1 MRRERV
7 RAGVRIM
14 FHKIIDYVGARLFG
28 KEAYRYAQY
37 KRAKKLARRQGYEIY
52 KSHLIWFNDP
62 EYLDADAIVRRKRI
76 TGIPSDRCYVL
87 LEFARQVRAV
97 PGDIAECGVRYGK
110 STVFILTGAGKESAK
125 DVHIFDSFA
134 GLSKPGAEDQN
145 PGGKTVW
152 ESGELAVPED
162 AVRANLDSF
171 ADRITLH
178 KGWIPDRFNEVGE
191 KQFAF
196 VHVDVDLYQP
206 TLDSAAFFYP
216 RLNPGGVIVCD
227 DYGSDYCP
235 GAKRAFDEFF
245 ADKSERVIALPTG
258 QGVVIKN

>member
-1 MRRERV
+1 
-7 RAGVRIM
+7 M
-14 FHKIIDYVGARLFG
+14 FHAIIDFLGARLFG

-52 KSHLIWFNDP
+52 KSHLIWFDDP
-62 EYLDADAIVRRKRI
+62 EYLAADALVREKRI

-87 LEFARQVRAV
+87 LEFSRQVRNV

-110 STVFILTGAGKESAK
+110 STMFILTGAGAESTK
-125 DVHIFDSFA
+125 SVHIFDSFE
-134 GLSKPGAEDQN
+134 GLSEPAAEDQN

-152 ESGELAVPED
+152 ESGELAVSQD
-162 AVRANLDSF
+162 TVRANLDRF
-171 ADRITLH
+171 ADRLTLY
-178 KGWIPDRFNEVGE
+178 KGWIPERFRDVDDR
-191 KQFAF
+191 QFSF

-216 RLNPGGVIVCD
+216 RLQRGGVMVCD
-227 DYGSDYCP
+227 DYGSGYCP

-245 ADKSERVIALPTG
+245 ADKTERVIALPTG
-258 QGVVIKN
+258 QGIVIKN

>member
-1 MRRERV
+1 
-7 RAGVRIM
+7 M
-14 FHKIIDYVGARLFG
+14 FHKMIDYLGTRLFG
-28 KEAYRYAQY
+28 REAYRYAQY

-52 KSHLIWFNDP
+52 KSHLIWFEDP
-62 EYLDADAIVRRKRI
+62 EYLAADALVREKRI

-87 LEFARQVRAV
+87 LEFARQVREV

-110 STVFILTGAGKESAK
+110 STLFILTGAGEESRK

-134 GLSKPGAEDQN
+134 GLSEPAPEDHN

-162 AVRANLDSF
+162 TVRVNLDRY
-171 ADRITLH
+171 ADRITLY
-178 KGWIPDRFNEVGE
+178 KGWIPERFDAVEA

-216 RLNPGGVIVCD
+216 RLQPGGVMVCD
-227 DYGSDYCP
+227 DYGSAYCP

-245 ADKSERVIALPTG
+245 ADKPERVIALPTG
-258 QGVVIKN
+258 QGVVIKQ